1 MDYFKINKYSIVDEN
16 ILYIAK
22 NLIEILS
29 SSDKT
34 FGKVM
39 ELYKSR
45 YSQDMS
51 LNIET
56 NVYLAMCFLYVTGK
70 ISLDDKIIR
79 LEVK

>member
-1 MDYFKINKYSIVDEN
+1 MDYFKINKYSVVDEN

-22 NLIEILS
+22 NLIEILA

-45 YSQDMS
+45 YSQDMNF
-51 LNIET
+51 NIET
-56 NVYLAMCFLYVTGK
+56 NVYLAMCLLYGTGK
-70 ISLDDKIIR
+70 ISLDGNLIR